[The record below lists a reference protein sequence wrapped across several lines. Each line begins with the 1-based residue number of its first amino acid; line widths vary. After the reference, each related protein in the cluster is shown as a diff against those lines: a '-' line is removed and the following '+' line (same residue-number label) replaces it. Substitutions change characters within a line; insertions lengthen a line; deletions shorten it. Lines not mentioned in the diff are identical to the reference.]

1 MESLC
6 AHDNIEGLDTLF
18 DEYQRQHGKTY
29 PVTKGDIYL
38 ALVVSQFK
46 TFEHVIERLAPL
58 DPKVLDTAF
67 QATIETPYLKGFKL
81 LLQHGAQPVGKSV
94 AILLTLLELKEPQRT
109 NRLWIVRTLCALDEV
124 TKSMVLSCMSVV
136 ALDDK
141 ELIFLM
147 ISLGASIHSVSPWF
161 GNESFRWRVLASSTP
176 SFVRKID
183 TALVMRDPLFTT
195 MFYRCMGRRE
205 NRHCGCRRC

>member
-6 AHDNIEGLDTLF
+6 AHDNIEGLDALF

-46 TFEHVIERLAPL
+46 TFEHVIERLTPL
-58 DPKVLDTAF
+58 DPKVLDSAF
-67 QATIETPYLKGFKL
+67 QMTIETPYLKGFKL
-81 LLQHGAQPVGKSV
+81 LLQHGARPVGKSV

-109 NRLWIVRTLCALDEV
+109 NRLWIVRTLCGLDEA
-124 TKSMVLSCMSVV
+124 TKDMVLSCMSVV
-136 ALDDK
+136 VLDDK
-141 ELIFLM
+141 ELVFLM

-176 SFVRKID
+176 SFARKID
-183 TALVMRDPLFTT
+183 TTLVMRDPLFTT